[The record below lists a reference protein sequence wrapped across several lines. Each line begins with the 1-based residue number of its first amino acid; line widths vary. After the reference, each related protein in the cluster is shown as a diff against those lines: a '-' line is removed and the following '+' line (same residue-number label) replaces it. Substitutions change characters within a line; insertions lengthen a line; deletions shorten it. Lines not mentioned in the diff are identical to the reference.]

1 VAQRFA
7 DQLVL
12 SRGEFV
18 VDHFKGSPF
27 SRKGLLMDISY
38 ISATVVALNAAKDI
52 AKAAVG
58 IRDFN
63 ALASTVSQLN
73 EQILKAQDSLFSHQ
87 SQLIAL
93 QEELRETKERL
104 RLAEKV
110 LEDRGRYELVELSR
124 GVFVYRN
131 KVGDGEALAGALHLL
146 CQPCFDAGRKAVLMR
161 EETACAICHVCS
173 LCRVKYLET
182 EKPRTP
188 RGGGTAD
195 WRT

>member
-1 VAQRFA
+1 
-7 DQLVL
+7 
-12 SRGEFV
+12 
-18 VDHFKGSPF
+18 
-27 SRKGLLMDISY
+27 MDISY

-63 ALASTVSQLN
+63 ALAATVSQLN

-93 QEELRETKERL
+93 QKELGETKERL

-110 LEDRGRYELVELSR
+110 LEDRGRYELVELSI

-131 KVGDGEALAGALHLL
+131 KVDDGEALAGALHLL

-161 EETACAICHVCS
+161 DESADGSISHVCP
-173 LCRVKYLET
+173 LCRVVYVER
-182 EKPRTP
+182 ESSHWARS
-188 RGGGTAD
+188 GSSD
-195 WRT
+195 WRM